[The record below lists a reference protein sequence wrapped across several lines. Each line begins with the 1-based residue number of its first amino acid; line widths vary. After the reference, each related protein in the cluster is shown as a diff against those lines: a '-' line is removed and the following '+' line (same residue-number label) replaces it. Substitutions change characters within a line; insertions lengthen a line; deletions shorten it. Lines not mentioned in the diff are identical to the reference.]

1 MKQAVLKIKGMSC
14 GHCVKAVTE
23 ALASVDGVKK
33 ADVDLAG
40 GRAVVEYEETQTS
53 PDALVGAVMD
63 EGYTAE
69 EAA

>member
-1 MKQAVLKIKGMSC
+1 MKQAVLRIQGMSC
-14 GHCVKAVTE
+14 GHCARTVTQ
-23 ALASVDGVKK
+23 ALESVDGVTK

-40 GRAVVEYEETQTS
+40 GQAVVEYEETQTS
-53 PDALVGAVMD
+53 PGALVGAVMD

>member
-1 MKQAVLKIKGMSC
+1 MKQAVLRIQGMSC
-14 GHCVKAVTE
+14 GHCAKTVTQ
-23 ALASVDGVKK
+23 ALESVDGVTK

-40 GRAVVEYEETQTS
+40 GQAVVEYEETQTS
-53 PDALVGAVMD
+53 PGALVGAVMD

>member
-1 MKQAVLKIKGMSC
+1 MKQAVLRISGMSC
-14 GHCVKAVTE
+14 GHCARTVSE
-23 ALASVDGVKK
+23 ALEGVQGVKK
-33 ADVDLAG
+33 AEVDLAG

-53 PDALVGAVMD
+53 PGALVGAVID

>member
-1 MKQAVLKIKGMSC
+1 MKQAVLRIRGMSC
-14 GHCVKAVTE
+14 GHCARTVTQ
-23 ALASVDGVKK
+23 ALEGVHGVNK

-40 GRAVVEYEETQTS
+40 GRAVVEYEESQTT